1 MPEAGERMT
10 VPAPPPAWLLR
21 LAAGVEAAVPS
32 AIAVLVWFAIH
43 ARLSH
48 EPWWSKFNVAAAP
61 WFGDRVYYMGFGR
74 ASAAGAATLFVVYC
88 ILGILYA
95 FLAGRRSAWRAAL
108 TSFLWLAAWHFFAQQ
123 SFWPKLDPFAAPYF
137 SHSAT
142 APAHMAAAILL
153 ARFPRVHRR
162 LRSLL
167 LPPASAQAAGSSPP
181 EAPGA
186 DAGGR
191 LEAQPPPAATGE
203 PPPFGPDC

>member
-1 MPEAGERMT
+1 MPDAGGRAT
-10 VPAPPPAWLLR
+10 VTAPPPAWLLR

-32 AIAVLVWFAIH
+32 AAAALIWFAIH
-43 ARLSH
+43 SRLLH

-74 ASAAGAATLFVVYC
+74 ASASGAATLFVLYC

-95 FLAGRRSAWRAAL
+95 FLAGRRSAWRALL
-108 TSFLWLAAWHFFAQQ
+108 TSFLWLASWHFFAHQY
-123 SFWPKLDPFAAPYF
+123 FWPKLDPFAAPYF

-162 LRSLL
+162 LRTVFF
-167 LPPASAQAAGSSPP
+167 PPDAAQAAVSP
-181 EAPGA
+181 
-186 DAGGR
+186 
-191 LEAQPPPAATGE
+191 PPPAASGE
-203 PPPFGPDC
+203 PPPSGPDC

>member
-1 MPEAGERMT
+1 MPDAGGRAT

-32 AIAVLVWFAIH
+32 AAAALIWFAIH
-43 ARLSH
+43 SRLLH

-74 ASAAGAATLFVVYC
+74 ASASGAATLFVLYC

-95 FLAGRRSAWRAAL
+95 FLAGRRSAWRALL
-108 TSFLWLAAWHFFAQQ
+108 TSFLWLASWHFFAQQ
-123 SFWPKLDPFAAPYF
+123 YFWPKLDPFAAPYF

-162 LRSLL
+162 LRALFF
-167 LPPASAQAAGSSPP
+167 PPDAAQAAVS
-181 EAPGA
+181 
-186 DAGGR
+186 
-191 LEAQPPPAATGE
+191 PPPAAATGGL
-203 PPPFGPDC
+203 PPPGPHC